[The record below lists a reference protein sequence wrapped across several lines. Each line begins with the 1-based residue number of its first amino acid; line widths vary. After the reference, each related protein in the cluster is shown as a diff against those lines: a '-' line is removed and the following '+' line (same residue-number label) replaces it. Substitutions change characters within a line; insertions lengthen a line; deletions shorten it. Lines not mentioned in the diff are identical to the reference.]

1 MECIRKPVST
11 LTESFTG
18 ENESVKEKKGEW
30 VFVQKVVRGLCYSL
44 FTMVLVLQLLLL
56 LITHA
61 ANEPTGLRKCAG
73 LGVRLTA
80 NISVKL

>member
-18 ENESVKEKKGEW
+18 ESERKEKGR
-30 VFVQKVVRGLCYSL
+30 VGFCTKVVRGLS
-44 FTMVLVLQLLLL
+44 TMVLVLQLLLL

-73 LGVRLTA
+73 WVSGLPQIFL
-80 NISVKL
+80 